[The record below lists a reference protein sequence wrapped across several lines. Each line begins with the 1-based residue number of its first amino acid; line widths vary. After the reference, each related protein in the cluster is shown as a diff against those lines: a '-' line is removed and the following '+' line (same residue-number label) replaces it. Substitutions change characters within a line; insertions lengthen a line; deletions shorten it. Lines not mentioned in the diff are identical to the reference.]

1 MIKMKASGKRFFSNT
16 KVGVC
21 NDGVKILVISVPDPS
36 FTLTPTA
43 APTIIPDIPISYEI
57 YNWKQGATFN
67 NIDTLVNQHIIIH

>member
-57 YNWKQGATFN
+57 
-67 NIDTLVNQHIIIH
+67 